1 MSPGASDSLERMTP
15 TELGGLVR
23 RLLGKVER
31 WRAENEKVGA
41 AWVGLRVENQT
52 LKDEIARLK
61 HLPPRPPLKPSGM
74 EKATDR
80 PEGGAERDEDGASKR
95 RRGPGVLR
103 LSIDRT
109 ETLSVEAPAG
119 SRHKGFED
127 IIVQDL
133 MLKAETTRYRRE
145 RWETPEGERLIALL
159 PAGIVGGCGPHLHR
173 LVLML
178 HFQGQ
183 MTCERIV
190 ALLTGLGLAISK
202 RQVVRLV
209 TAKLDSFRAEDEAV
223 LRAGLAGAPF
233 VTVDDTG
240 ARHAGKACFTTHIG
254 SDRFTAFRTGPGK
267 SRLAFLNRLLGGTAR
282 YVINAA
288 AIAYMRNADLPQ
300 DVIDRLAG
308 HASLIFGSREEWM
321 DHLRA
326 LGLADLRV
334 TPDPVRAASE
344 AGLWC
349 AIEAAGLIGQTV
361 IVSDDAGQFRVGDH
375 ALCWVHAERLV
386 HKLVPANDK
395 QRNAVAVAKRMIWWF
410 YRRLKAYKLAPGA
423 QQASLLRS
431 QFDRIFKR
439 RTGYATLD
447 RLSKRLLG
455 RKDELLRV
463 LERPEI
469 PLNTNASENDIRA
482 FVTKR
487 KISGGTVSENGRQ
500 ARDAMLGL
508 AKTCMKLKIPF
519 FDYIARRPPGHSR
532 PRHPP
537 SRTPRQPRPSLN
549 PSPGICPGYRHH
561 TGYHRAT
568 IDKGGPRAVS
578 FGRGQREGPARGSQ
592 SGARVSRRRPTPLA
606 GC

>member
-1 MSPGASDSLERMTP
+1 MSPGASDSLARMTP
-15 TELGGLVR
+15 SELVGLVR
-23 RLLGKVER
+23 RLLGEVER
-31 WRAENEKVGA
+31 LRAQNEKLGA
-41 AWVGLRVENQT
+41 ALVGLRVENQT

-61 HLPPRPPLKPSGM
+61 HLPPRPPLEPSGM

-80 PEGGAERDEDGASKR
+80 PEGGAQRDEDGASKR
-95 RRGPGVLR
+95 RRGAGVLR

-209 TAKLDSFRAEDEAV
+209 TARLDSFRAEDEAV

-288 AIAYMRNADLPQ
+288 AIAYMRNADLPH

-344 AGLWC
+344 AGLWG

-519 FDYIARRPPGHSR
+519 FDYLGPPLGLPGPAIPPLATLPPPPPSRP
-532 PRHPP
+532 PRHP
-537 SRTPRQPRPSLN
+537 RPNLT
-549 PSPGICPGYRHH
+549 PSPRNL
-561 TGYHRAT
+561 
-568 IDKGGPRAVS
+568 PRFRKWGKMILS
-578 FGRGQREGPARGSQ
+578 LPLDGRPPRT
-592 SGARVSRRRPTPLA
+592 SGADP
-606 GC
+606 

>member
-15 TELGGLVR
+15 TELVGLVR
-23 RLLGKVER
+23 RLLGEVER
-31 WRAENEKVGA
+31 LRAQNEKVGA
-41 AWVGLRVENQT
+41 ALVGLRVENQT

-145 RWETPEGERLIALL
+145 RWGTPEGARLIALL

-209 TAKLDSFRAEDEAV
+209 TARLDSFRAEDEAV

-288 AIAYMRNADLPQ
+288 AIAYMRNADLPH

-344 AGLWC
+344 AGLWG

-500 ARDAMLGL
+500 ARPRQDLHEPQNPL
-508 AKTCMKLKIPF
+508 LRLS
-519 FDYIARRPPGHSR
+519 RRPPGHSR

-537 SRTPRQPRPSLN
+537 SRNPRQPRPNLN
-549 PSPGICPGYRHH
+549 PSPRNL
-561 TGYHRAT
+561 
-568 IDKGGPRAVS
+568 PRLH
-578 FGRGQREGPARGSQ
+578 FFCNGRGTLG
-592 SGARVSRRRPTPLA
+592 RPDLSLTNVQYSHVQ
-606 GC
+606 

>member
-1 MSPGASDSLERMTP
+1 MSAGSIDSLERMTP
-15 TELGGLVR
+15 AELVGLVR
-23 RLLGKVER
+23 RLLGEVER
-31 WRAENEKVGA
+31 LRAENEKLSQAVA
-41 AWVGLRVENQT
+41 GLRVENQT

-61 HLPPRPPLKPSGM
+61 HLPPRPPHQPSGM

-80 PEGGAERDEDGASKR
+80 PEGGAKSDEDGASKR
-95 RRGPGVLR
+95 RRGPGVSK

-119 SRHKGFED
+119 SRPKGFED

-145 RWETPEGERLIALL
+145 RWETPDGERLIAPL

-190 ALLTGLGLAISK
+190 ALLAGLGLAISK
-202 RQVVRLV
+202 RQVVRLL
-209 TAKLDSFRAEDEAV
+209 TAKLEDFRAEDEAV

-240 ARHAGKACFTTHIG
+240 ARHAGKGCFTTHIG
-254 SDRFTAFRTGPGK
+254 SDRFAAFRTGPGK
-267 SRLAFLNRLLGGTAR
+267 SRLAFLGRLLGGAAR

-288 AIAYMRNADLPQ
+288 AIAYMRGADLPR
-300 DVIDRLAG
+300 DIIDKLAR
-308 HASLIFGSREEWM
+308 HALLLFSSHEQWM
-321 DHLRA
+321 EHLRA
-326 LGLADLRV
+326 LGLTDLAV
-334 TPDPVRAASE
+334 TPDPVRATSE
-344 AGLWC
+344 AALWGAIVAEGL
-349 AIEAAGLIGQTV
+349 LGQAV
-361 IVSDDAGQFRVGDH
+361 IVSDDAGQFRLGDH

-386 HKLVPANDK
+386 HKLIPANDK
-395 QRNAVAVAKRMIWWF
+395 QSNAVEVARRMIWWF
-410 YRRLKAYKLAPGA
+410 YRRLKEYKLAPSPE
-423 QQASLLRS
+423 QASLLRA

-447 RLSKRLLG
+447 RLLKRLLG

-487 KISGGTVSENGRQ
+487 KISGGTVSEKGRK

-519 FDYIARRPPGHSR
+519 FDYLGRRLGIPG
-532 PRHPP
+532 PDIPNLA
-537 SRTPRQPRPSLN
+537 TLV
-549 PSPGICPGYRHH
+549 SP
-561 TGYHRAT
+561 A
-568 IDKGGPRAVS
+568 
-578 FGRGQREGPARGSQ
+578 
-592 SGARVSRRRPTPLA
+592 PT
-606 GC
+606 